1 MSNKNTLDDLAKKI
15 SSLLPGNLQQM
26 QQEFES
32 NIKALLQNS
41 LTKMNLVSREEF
53 DVQAALL
60 KRSRE
65 KLDQLERQL
74 AELMAD
80 KKSGD

>member
-15 SSLLPGNLQQM
+15 SGLLPGNLQQM